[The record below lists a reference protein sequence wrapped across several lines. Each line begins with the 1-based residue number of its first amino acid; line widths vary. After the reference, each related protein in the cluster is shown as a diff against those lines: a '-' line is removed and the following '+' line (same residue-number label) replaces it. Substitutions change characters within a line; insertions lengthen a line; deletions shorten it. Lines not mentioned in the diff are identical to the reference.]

1 MNTNPGKG
9 PYHFRSPARI
19 FWRTLRGMMPHMTV
33 RGATAMSRLGVYEDI
48 PEPYDKVKRKV
59 VPQALKVIR
68 MKSHRRFCLLGALSK
83 EVGWKHSELVTKLEE
98 QRKVKEQAF
107 YAEKKAKKIAYDKA
121 VASAD
126 LSPVAG
132 ILDSMGY

>member
-1 MNTNPGKG
+1 MRK
-9 PYHFRSPARI
+9 
-19 FWRTLRGMMPHMTV
+19 
-33 RGATAMSRLGVYEDI
+33 
-48 PEPYDKVKRKV
+48 KRKV

-83 EVGWKHSELVTKLEE
+83 EVGWKHSELVAKLEE

>member
-1 MNTNPGKG
+1 MCD
-9 PYHFRSPARI
+9 
-19 FWRTLRGMMPHMTV
+19 
-33 RGATAMSRLGVYEDI
+33 SRRFAGLASGGTTCD
-48 PEPYDKVKRKV
+48 
-59 VPQALKVIR
+59 
-68 MKSHRRFCLLGALSK
+68 RRFCLLGALSK
-83 EVGWKHSELVTKLEE
+83 EVGWGHSELVAKLEA